1 MAEIELNTFSI
12 VARDPQTGRFGVAVT
27 TKAFAVGSL
36 CPFAKAGVGAIA
48 TQARVNP
55 TLGPKGLRLL
65 EHGLSAEETLQE
77 LLANDPG
84 KQVRQLGIIDK
95 YGHAVA
101 YSGEWTNA
109 WSGHIV
115 GDTFTVQ
122 GNLLT
127 GEAVVQAVA
136 ATFSAS
142 TAPFEERL
150 IQALEA
156 GQHAGGDKRGKQ
168 SAALLVVDTDEF
180 PFVDL
185 RVDDNPE
192 PLKELRRLYA
202 LHKTG
207 LLSVYHE
214 WVEGIR
220 SGVVPEGM
228 AKPDENAPSEKKG

>member
-1 MAEIELNTFSI
+1 MELNTFSI
-12 VARDPQTGRFGVAVT
+12 VARDPMTGRFGIAVT

-36 CPFAKAGVGAIA
+36 CPFARAGVGAIA

-65 EHGLSAEETLQE
+65 EHGLSAEETLEQ
-77 LLANDPG
+77 LLAEDPG
-84 KQVRQLGIIDK
+84 RRYRQLGIVDK
-95 YGHAVA
+95 YGHAAA
-101 YSGEWTNA
+101 YTGEETNA
-109 WSGHIV
+109 WTGHVV
-115 GDTFTVQ
+115 GDHFTVQ

-127 GEAVVQAVA
+127 GPEVVQGVA

-168 SAALLVVDTDEF
+168 SAALLVVDTEDF
-180 PFVDL
+180 PYVDI

-192 PLKELRRLYA
+192 PLKELRRLYDI
-202 LHKTG
+202 HKNG
-207 LLSVYHE
+207 LLSVYRE
-214 WVEGIR
+214 WVEGVR
-220 SGVVPEGM
+220 SGTIPKGV
-228 AKPDENAPSEKKG
+228 AKPDEPSQDQPKS

>member
-12 VARDPQTGRFGVAVT
+12 VARDPVNGRFGVAVT

-65 EHGLSAEETLQE
+65 EHGLSAEEVLQE

-84 KQVRQLGIIDK
+84 REFRQLGIVDK
-95 YGHAVA
+95 YGRTAA
-101 YSGEWTNA
+101 WTGSEANEA
-109 WSGHIV
+109 KGHII
-115 GDTFTVQ
+115 GDNFTVQ
-122 GNLLT
+122 GNLLV
-127 GEAVVQAVA
+127 GGAVLQAVA

-142 TAPFEERL
+142 NAPFEERL
-150 IQALEA
+150 IKALEA

-168 SAALLVVDTDEF
+168 SAALLVVDTEDF
-180 PFVDL
+180 PFVDI

-192 PLKELRRLYA
+192 PLKELRRLYDI
-202 LHKTG
+202 HKTG
-207 LLSVYHE
+207 LLSVYHD
-214 WVEGIR
+214 WVRDTREGKILE
-220 SGVVPEGM
+220 SV
-228 AKPDENAPSEKKG
+228 AKEDEKK

>member
-1 MAEIELNTFSI
+1 MIEYDLNTFSI
-12 VARDPQTGRFGVAVT
+12 VARDPMTGRFGVAVT
-27 TKAFAVGSL
+27 TRAFAVGSL

-65 EHGLSAEETLQE
+65 EHGLSAEETLAE
-77 LLANDPG
+77 LLAADPG
-84 KQVRQLGIIDK
+84 RQYRQLGIVDK

-101 YSGEWTNA
+101 YTGEETNA
-109 WSGHIV
+109 WTGHIV
-115 GDTFTVQ
+115 GDSFTVQ

-142 TAPFEERL
+142 TAPFEQRL
-150 IQALEA
+150 IHALEA

-180 PFVDL
+180 PFVDI

-192 PLKELRRLYA
+192 PLKELQRLYDI
-202 LHKTG
+202 HKNG
-207 LLSVYHE
+207 LYSIYHD

-220 SGVVPEGM
+220 SGEE
-228 AKPDENAPSEKKG
+228 KPKS